1 MSPFVLLALAYGA
14 GATPTSLWLGKAVY
28 GVDLRTSGSG
38 NLGGTNTL
46 RVLGWRAALPVILV
60 DIGKGWLPVWY
71 FPQIQPETSPS
82 TWALAYGGAAVLGH
96 VFSFWV
102 GFKGGK
108 GIATSLGVLLGLAPV
123 AVAIC
128 FGVWLAVVALTRIV
142 SLASLSAA
150 VTLPV
155 AVYLLP
161 PRGGTAA
168 GTAAG
173 MAEGTAEGTAM
184 LWFAGAL
191 AVFVVWSHRSNIG
204 RLLKGEEASF
214 RRAAPEG
221 GPEGD
226 PGGGPERGPE
236 RGPQRGPDTETER
249 EPEREPERGA
259 ERGPEPG
266 EDRV

>member
-14 GATPTSLWLGKAVY
+14 GATPTSLWLGKAAY

-71 FPQIQPETSPS
+71 FPQIQPTTSPS

-128 FGVWLAVVALTRIV
+128 LGVWLGVVALTRIV

-161 PRGGTAA
+161 QRGGTAA
-168 GTAAG
+168 GT
-173 MAEGTAEGTAM
+173 AEGTAEGTAM

-204 RLLKGEEASF
+204 RLLRGEEAAF
-214 RRAAPEG
+214 RRVAAEG
-221 GPEGD
+221 SPEGD
-226 PGGGPERGPE
+226 SGGGRERGSEP
-236 RGPQRGPDTETER
+236 GPQRGPDTETER
-249 EPEREPERGA
+249 EPER
-259 ERGPEPG
+259 GPEPG
-266 EDRV
+266 AARGPESGEDPA

>member
-28 GVDLRTSGSG
+28 GVDLRTKGSG
-38 NLGGTNTL
+38 NLGGTNTF
-46 RVLGWRAALPVILV
+46 RVLGWKAAVPVMMV

-71 FPQIQPETSPS
+71 FTQIQPATSPS
-82 TWALAYGGAAVLGH
+82 TWALAYGGAAILGH

-108 GIATSLGVLLGLAPV
+108 GIATSAGVLLGTAPV

-128 FGVWLAVVALTRIV
+128 VGVWLAVVSLTRIV

-150 VTLPV
+150 LTLPG
-155 AVYLLP
+155 AVYVLP
-161 PRGGTAA
+161 PR
-168 GTAAG
+168 
-173 MAEGTAEGTAM
+173 EGTAM

-191 AVFVVWSHRSNIG
+191 SVFVVWSHRSNIA
-204 RLLKGEEASF
+204 RLLKGEEGAF

-221 GPEGD
+221 APEG
-226 PGGGPERGPE
+226 
-236 RGPQRGPDTETER
+236 
-249 EPEREPERGA
+249 GA
-259 ERGPEPG
+259 ERSAERSLEPSPELGPEPG
-266 EDRV
+266 EDPA